1 VRSAVDY
8 RANPLFRGADVTHPQ
23 LWKKLSATMSRRAR
37 TEPTLEQ
44 LRTFCE
50 DAARQ
55 LVGLE
60 TRLRTLIAT
69 TAQVPES
76 ALIEEAIAPSLQL
89 AKMLLDA
96 GRHGRHGTL
105 LAARPLLRALT
116 IEPR

>member
-1 VRSAVDY
+1 
-8 RANPLFRGADVTHPQ
+8 
-23 LWKKLSATMSRRAR
+23 MSRRAR

>member
-1 VRSAVDY
+1 M
-8 RANPLFRGADVTHPQ
+8 N
-23 LWKKLSATMSRRAR
+23 RRAR
-37 TEPTLEQ
+37 TEPTVEQ

-55 LVGLE
+55 MVGLE
-60 TRLRTLIAT
+60 TRLRTLIAA
-69 TAQVPES
+69 TAQIPES

-96 GRHGRHGTL
+96 GGHGRHATL

-116 IEPR
+116 IAPR

>member
-1 VRSAVDY
+1 VRGAVD
-8 RANPLFRGADVTHPQ
+8 RHANPVFRGADVVHPQ
-23 LWKKLSATMSRRAR
+23 LWKKRSALMSRAR
-37 TEPTLEQ
+37 REPTADP

-55 LVGLE
+55 MVNLE
-60 TRLRTLIAT
+60 TRLRTLIAA

-89 AKMLLDA
+89 AKTLLDA

-105 LAARPLLRALT
+105 LAVRPLLRALT
-116 IEPR
+116 TAPR